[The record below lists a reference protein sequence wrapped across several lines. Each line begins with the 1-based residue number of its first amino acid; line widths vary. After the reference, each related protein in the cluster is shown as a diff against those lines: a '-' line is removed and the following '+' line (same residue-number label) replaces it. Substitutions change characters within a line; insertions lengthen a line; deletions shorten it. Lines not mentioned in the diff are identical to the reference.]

1 MGSNFA
7 ANAPCKY
14 LVRKNQ
20 LCGKIKE
27 VIGVA
32 PIDVYEV
39 NSKNIDDVCL
49 NRVFETIISP
59 KPQGNI
65 PKEIDWA
72 KMEIEGK

>member
-1 MGSNFA
+1 M
-7 ANAPCKY
+7 
-14 LVRKNQ
+14 
-20 LCGKIKE
+20 
-27 VIGVA
+27 A